1 MMMQIKTAN
10 GWVNLVPAFASSLK
24 DEPRDFSDIY
34 PDLHRKIPEK
44 LEAKL
49 DATRAAHLTSMQ
61 ALGWKWRH

>member
-1 MMMQIKTAN
+1 MMQIKTAN

-24 DEPRDFSDIY
+24 DAPPDFSDMF

-49 DATRAAHLTSMQ
+49 DMIREKHVASMK
-61 ALGWKWRH
+61 AKGYLWT